1 MGPVRRLF
9 RLGVRKPG
17 VRQGVDWE
25 IEHYLEEQTD
35 RLVDQGM
42 APHEARREAERR
54 LGDVAHLRRKIVATD
69 RRRAVMGKRE
79 EFWEASVAGLR
90 QALRG
95 LRRSPGLAA
104 AVVLTL
110 GLGIGVN
117 AAMFGVVDRLL
128 LRPPDHVARPEQ
140 VRRVLRDGDFFGQ
153 PSVIS
158 ATTYPD
164 VVDLRTIP
172 EFVSAG
178 AVASRVPLTL
188 GAGQDARQVMTA
200 KATYDFFTTLGV
212 RPLMGRFFDADD
224 DRVDSPLTAVV
235 GYEFW
240 QAALAGDAA
249 VLGRTLD
256 LSGHRVTVIGVAP
269 RGFTGID
276 LEPVDVWLPAVPAQ
290 HAQDGSDRFLTA
302 RTYWWLRAV
311 VRMRD
316 GASVQA
322 AEAQATALHINGREE
337 SRRDPDVRI
346 LTAPLIAAQG
356 PNASNESKVAR
367 WVAGVSVIVLLIACA
382 NVANLLLAH
391 GAGRRREVAVRL
403 SLGVSRARL
412 LREMVLET
420 LALASLGG
428 LAALALAHWG
438 GGLIRRLLIPDILW
452 TTSALSRRVVAFTAL
467 LSLAAGLIAGL
478 GPALQSTRA
487 DLTRDLAEGGR
498 GSSRARSR
506 VRGSLTVAQATL
518 SAVLLVGASLFIQS
532 VLQVRHLDLGLDADR
547 LVMTQLEF
555 RGDEPDEPEATRLYA
570 EAMDVAARLPGV
582 TGVAVTDVPFQ
593 WAHVVDISVPGLD
606 SLPVPP
612 GGGPF
617 YYAVSPGYMRA
628 VGLRVLQG
636 RPILDTDGKG
646 APPVAL
652 VNEAM
657 ARAFWPDQDPLGGCF
672 HIDESEECTRVVGV
686 VENATRGDLSVDG
699 ILAYYLPL
707 AQTGGAPAGMYV
719 RTDGE
724 PGSLA
729 AALAPVLR
737 SFSPRVR
744 FAQVQTFRELL
755 DPQTRSWT
763 LGAVLFTAFGALA
776 LLVAAIGLYSVL
788 AFDVAQRTREIGI
801 QAALGAQKARVLR
814 GVVFTGTRLAILG
827 VLLGLA
833 VSLVAARFARPLL
846 YQVDGAGPTVLGG
859 VALLL
864 MVVAVIAS
872 LVPGLRATRV
882 DPMEALRAE

>member
-1 MGPVRRLF
+1 MGPIRRLF
-9 RLGVRKPG
+9 RLGLGKPG
-17 VRQGVDWE
+17 VRQAVDWE
-25 IEHYLEEQTD
+25 IEHYLQEQTD

-42 APHEARREAERR
+42 SPGDARREAAHR
-54 LGDVAHLRRKIVATD
+54 LGDVTHLRRKIVAAD
-69 RRRAVMGKRE
+69 RRRVVMGKRE

-128 LRPPDHVARPEQ
+128 LRAPDHVARPEQ

-172 EFVSAG
+172 EFESAG
-178 AVASRVPLTL
+178 AVTGITPLTL
-188 GAGQDARQVMTA
+188 GAGEDARQVMTA

-212 RPLMGRFFDADD
+212 QPHMGRFIDAGDD
-224 DRVDSPLTAVV
+224 QVGAPLTAVL

-240 QAALAGDAA
+240 KAALGGDTG

-256 LSGHRVTVIGVAP
+256 LSGHRATVIGVAP

-276 LEPVDVWLPAVPAQ
+276 LERVDVWLPALAAQ
-290 HAQDGSDRFLTA
+290 YLQTGSDRFLTS

-311 VRMRD
+311 VRMKD
-316 GASVQA
+316 AASIDA
-322 AEAQATALHINGREE
+322 AEARATAMHINGREE
-337 SRRDPDVRI
+337 GRRDPDVRI

-367 WVAGVSVIVLLIACA
+367 WVAGVSLIVLLIACA
-382 NVANLLLAH
+382 NVANLLLAY

-420 LALASLGG
+420 VALAVLGG
-428 LAALALAHWG
+428 LAALALAYWG
-438 GGLIRRLLIPDILW
+438 GGLIRRLLAPDILW
-452 TTSALSRRVVAFTAL
+452 TTSALSGRVVAFTAV
-467 LSLAAGLIAGL
+467 LSLAAGLIAGF

-506 VRGSLTVAQATL
+506 VRGTLTVAQATL
-518 SAVLLVGASLFIQS
+518 SAALLVGAGLFIQS
-532 VLQVRHLDLGLDADR
+532 VLQVRKLDLGLDVDR
-547 LVMTQLEF
+547 LVMAQLEF
-555 RGDEPDEPEATRLYA
+555 QGEELDEQETTRLYG
-570 EAMDVAARLPGV
+570 EAMDVVARLPEV
-582 TGVAVTDVPFQ
+582 TGVAVTDVLFQ
-593 WAHVVDISVPGLD
+593 WAHVEHISVPGLD

-628 VGLRVLQG
+628 TGTRILQG
-636 RPILDTDGKG
+636 RPILDTDAEGS
-646 APPVAL
+646 PPVAL

-657 ARAFWPDQDPLGGCF
+657 ARAFWPNQDPLDGCF
-672 HIDESEECTRVVGV
+672 HVEDSEECTRVVGV
-686 VENATRGDLSVDG
+686 VENATRAELNVDG

-724 PGSLA
+724 PRALA

-801 QAALGAQKARVLR
+801 RTALGAQKARVLK
-814 GVVFTGTRLAILG
+814 GVVLTGTRLAVLGAVLGLG
-827 VLLGLA
+827 V
-833 VSLVAARFARPLL
+833 SFVAARFARPLL
-846 YQVDGAGPTVLGG
+846 FQVDGADPMVLGG

-864 MVVAVIAS
+864 VVVAVLAS

-882 DPMEALRAE
+882 DPMEALRAD